1 MTESGVL
8 VDRDNNPIGS
18 STFDVSRGVL
28 ASCSIPGVFRP
39 VDLDG
44 EHYVDGGL
52 RENVPAEM
60 AIGHLGVT
68 NPYIITCSPQGAA
81 RESDFG
87 SRNML
92 DLVMRSVSILT
103 DETER
108 DEVAYALNAGAV
120 VIGPEISVHDS
131 MTVDPGL
138 LRINR
143 DYGWMCSA
151 EKHVTSSPDEHE
163 LVKDAVRTR
172 VRGWELEQAW
182 LKGEASRDDMDEM
195 QHLKDHLRDIAA
207 RLPRDLAPDGV
218 KTWGRVLEGH
228 GHPQAPEDVVIP
240 WQV

>member
-1 MTESGVL
+1 
-8 VDRDNNPIGS
+8 
-18 STFDVSRGVL
+18 
-28 ASCSIPGVFRP
+28 
-39 VDLDG
+39 
-44 EHYVDGGL
+44 
-52 RENVPAEM
+52 M

-151 EKHVTSSPDEHE
+151 EKHITPGPDEHE
-163 LVKDAVRTR
+163 LIKDAVRTR
-172 VRGWELEQAW
+172 VRGWQLEQAW
-182 LKGEASRDDMDEM
+182 LKEEASREDMDEM

-218 KTWGRVLEGH
+218 ETWGRVLEGH